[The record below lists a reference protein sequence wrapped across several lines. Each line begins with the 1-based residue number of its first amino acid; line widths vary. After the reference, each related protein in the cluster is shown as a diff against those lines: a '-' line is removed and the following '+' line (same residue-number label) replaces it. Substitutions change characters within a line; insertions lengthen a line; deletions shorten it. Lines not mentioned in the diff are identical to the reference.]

1 MLKENLIKARKKTG
15 MPQEEVAEKIE
26 VSRQTISN
34 WESGLTIPDIY
45 QAKKLAEIYNLS
57 LDELLEFNLELQTIK
72 KAIEN
77 SNEEKD
83 LKINWTKMWSKKYPV
98 LKTYQ
103 QEVDILNYRLE
114 IRKLLEKL
122 KKDYHYNDLN
132 AMLVLKD
139 ILAQEYLNNRLKNKE
154 K

>member
-1 MLKENLIKARKKTG
+1 M
-15 MPQEEVAEKIE
+15 
-26 VSRQTISN
+26 
-34 WESGLTIPDIY
+34 
-45 QAKKLAEIYNLS
+45 
-57 LDELLEFNLELQTIK
+57 EFNLELQTIK

-83 LKINWTKMWSKKYPV
+83 LKINWTKMWSKKYSV

>member
-1 MLKENLIKARKKTG
+1 M
-15 MPQEEVAEKIE
+15 
-26 VSRQTISN
+26 
-34 WESGLTIPDIY
+34 
-45 QAKKLAEIYNLS
+45 
-57 LDELLEFNLELQTIK
+57 EFNLELQTIK

-83 LKINWTKMWSKKYPV
+83 LKINWTKMWSKKYLV